1 MKKIVK
7 YTFIVLLCI
16 IIGALIIRTVIYS
29 DKTVFDEFEITDASR
44 AAYAAAELLMCL
56 RLRTRTKAPRTVIFV
71 RIPCIM

>member
-29 DKTVFDEFEITDASR
+29 DKTVFDEFAITDASR
-44 AAYAAAELLMCL
+44 AAYAESG
-56 RLRTRTKAPRTVIFV
+56 TVDV
-71 RIPCIM
+71 L